1 MIRLNTEYS
10 PAAKNDLLLI
20 HRQIEEKFGVKVSK
34 DVLRRITAQIRRL
47 EQFPLS
53 GVYLGEEIHSITD
66 YRYIF
71 VEKNYVFYRFERE
84 SIKIIRVLNQKQN
97 YIYHL
102 NNVDATEP
110 SRND

>member
-20 HRQIEEKFGVKVSK
+20 HRKIEENFGINVAK
-34 DVLRRITAQIRRL
+34 DVLLRITVQIRRL

-53 GVYLGEEIHSITD
+53 GVYLGEVIHSITD

-71 VEKNYVFYRFERE
+71 VEKNYIFYRFERE
-84 SIKIIRVLNQKQN
+84 SIKIVRVLNQKQN
-97 YIYHL
+97 YIDHL
-102 NNVDATEP
+102 NNVDTTE
-110 SRND
+110 SNKND

>member
-10 PAAKNDLLLI
+10 PAAKIDLLLI
-20 HRQIEEKFGVKVSK
+20 HKQIEENFGIEVAK
-34 DVLRRITAQIRRL
+34 DVLRRITAKIRRL

-53 GVYLGEEIHSITD
+53 GVYLGEVIHSITD

-71 VEKNYVFYRFERE
+71 VEKNYVFYRFERD

-97 YIYHL
+97 YIDHL
-102 NNVDATEP
+102 NNVDVTEP
-110 SRND
+110 NESD

>member
-10 PAAKNDLLLI
+10 PAAKSDLLLI
-20 HRQIEEKFGVKVSK
+20 HRQIEENYSIKVAK
-34 DVLRRITAQIRRL
+34 DVLHRITAQIRRL

-53 GVYLGEEIHSITD
+53 GVYLGEVIHSITD

-71 VEKNYVFYRFERE
+71 VEKNYVYYRIERE

-97 YIYHL
+97 YIDHL
-102 NNVDATEP
+102 NIVLKKESNE
-110 SRND
+110 ND